1 VAGSRTPGPQG
12 LPRVATA
19 VDDGTRPRTAMP
31 PPGPTPAGATAGPA
45 KALAAGAKQD
55 AVAEAKSQTKAALE
69 VAGLPET
76 LERQLLVGVIYAES
90 GSKAYSGEE
99 NADEKLAIGWTFVNR
114 AYYAQFKPVDGK
126 HKCYNESFGDGTLV
140 SAVKTGSAAYNP
152 VDKDNKKVDNAP
164 WYDIMNGNRLKSLED
179 LAKSLEEPAKLEH
192 FKLSVEAANKID
204 PYVKKPR
211 ALPKLGERIPVA
223 FNQATNQPPSPQ
235 RMERIGKLGVH
246 TFYGFKPGRE
256 CA

>member
-1 VAGSRTPGPQG
+1 
-12 LPRVATA
+12 
-19 VDDGTRPRTAMP
+19 VDDGTTSRSAMP
-31 PPGPTPAGATAGPA
+31 LPGPLAIPPKPSPGKTPSPGPEP
-45 KALAAGAKQD
+45 
-55 AVAEAKSQTKAALE
+55 VRSAEPKGPGGLE

-126 HKCYNESFGDGTLV
+126 HRCYNESFGDGTLV

-152 VDKDNKKVDNAP
+152 VDKDNKKVDYAP
-164 WYDIMNGNRLKSLED
+164 WYDIMNGNRLKSLEE
-179 LAKSLEEPAKLEH
+179 LAESLQEPAKLEH

-204 PYVKKPR
+204 PYVNKPR
-211 ALPKLGERIPVA
+211 ALPKLGNRIPVA
-223 FNQATNQPPSPQ
+223 FNQAVDKPPSPQ
-235 RMERIGKLGVH
+235 RMERIGKLSVH
-246 TFYGFKPGRE
+246 TFYGFKAGRE